1 MKPISDRKDRRML
14 HLDLSE
20 EECAV
25 LRELLSLRAQE
36 LKHEIHHTDSREF
49 RGQLRHEQELVDRL
63 SERLAVP
70 VPVAAH

>member
-1 MKPISDRKDRRML
+1 MEPISARKDRRML
-14 HLDLSE
+14 HLDLAD

-49 RGQLRHEQELVDRL
+49 RGQLRHEQEVVERL
-63 SERLAVP
+63 SERLP
-70 VPVAAH
+70 VPALVATR